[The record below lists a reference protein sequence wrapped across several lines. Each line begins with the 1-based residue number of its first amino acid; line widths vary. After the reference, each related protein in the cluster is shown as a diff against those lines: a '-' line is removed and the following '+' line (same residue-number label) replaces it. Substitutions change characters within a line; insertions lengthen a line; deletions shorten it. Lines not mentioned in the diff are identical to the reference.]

1 MILSDGKVYRPE
13 GYDYGIYPDSGRPF
27 AVSRATGE
35 VTDAITTTVPVGTV
49 FCTPE
54 QQKAIHDR
62 KVQQREFLDRKAI
75 LDSFGRFSFLHTAQG
90 FEDVSPE
97 TAARLVYLST
107 FLKWEDGA
115 LLVTQRSKMSR
126 DRLQEVLGLSRQTVS
141 RFLDE
146 VSPNYI
152 TLDHANN
159 LYMNP
164 KLFYRGKI
172 GRHGESVSWRKV
184 YTDSV
189 RKLYRMAGKNN
200 HRYLGYVFKMLPFIS
215 IEYNGLCLDIFERD
229 LSMVQFMSDADF
241 CSRIGYDY
249 SAVSRLKGIYKR
261 IRFDVEEHTEPFC
274 AFVETGDNTRIFVNP
289 HILYNGT
296 RPDMVAVLGSFCNG
310 T

>member
-1 MILSDGKVYRPE
+1 MILSNGKAYQPE
-13 GYDYGIYPDSGRPF
+13 GYDYGVYPDSGQPF
-27 AVSRATGE
+27 AISRATGE
-35 VTDAITTTVPVGTV
+35 VTDAITITVPVGTV
-49 FCTPE
+49 SYTPE

-62 KVQQREFLDRKAI
+62 KEQQKGFLDRKAI
-75 LDSFGRFSFLHTAQG
+75 MDSFGRFSFLHTAQG

-115 LLVTQRSKMSR
+115 LLITQRSKMSR
-126 DRLQEVLGLSRQTVS
+126 DSLQEVLGLSRQTVS

-146 VSPNYI
+146 VNPNYI
-152 TLDHANN
+152 TLDDVSN

-172 GRHGESVSWRKV
+172 GRHGESVSWRKI

-200 HRYLGYVFKMLPFIS
+200 HRYLGYVFKMLPFIN
-215 IEYNGLCLDIFERD
+215 IEYNGLCLDIFEKD
-229 LSMVQFMSDADF
+229 LALVQFITDADF
-241 CSRIGYDY
+241 CNKIGYDY
-249 SAVSRLKGIYKR
+249 SAVSRLKKVYKR
-261 IRFDVEEHTEPFC
+261 IRFDVEGHTEPFC
-274 AFVETGDNTRIFVNP
+274 AFVEAGNSTRIFVNP

-296 RPDMVAVLGSFCNG
+296 RPDMVAVLGSFCNSA
-310 T
+310 

>member
-1 MILSDGKVYRPE
+1 MTLSNGKAYRPE
-13 GYDYGIYPDSGRPF
+13 GYVYGVYPDSGQPF
-27 AVSRATGE
+27 VISRATGE
-35 VTDAITTTVPVGTV
+35 VTDAITITVPVGTV
-49 FCTPE
+49 SITPE

-62 KVQQREFLDRKAI
+62 KEQQKRFLDRKAI
-75 LDSFGRFSFLHTAQG
+75 MDSFGRFYFLHTTQG
-90 FEDVSPE
+90 FGDVSPE

-115 LLVTQRSKMSR
+115 LLITQRKKMGR
-126 DRLQEVLGLSRQTVS
+126 DSLQEVLGLSRQTVS

-146 VSPNYI
+146 VNPNYI
-152 TLDHANN
+152 TLDNENN

-172 GRHGESVSWRKV
+172 GRHGESSSWRKI

-189 RKLYRMAGKNN
+189 RKLYRIAGKNN

-215 IEYNGLCLDIFERD
+215 IEYNCLCLDIFEKD
-229 LSMVQFMSDADF
+229 LAMVQFMTDADF
-241 CSRIGYDY
+241 CNRIGYDY
-249 SAVSRLKGIYKR
+249 SAVSRLKKIYKR
-261 IRFDVEEHTEPFC
+261 IRFDVVGHTEPFC
-274 AFVETGDNTRIFVNP
+274 AFVETGDSSRIFVNP

-310 T
+310 A